1 MTQFYGVTDITN
13 TISDNSVVGI
23 NTFATVTL
31 NDDTVVSMRIVN
43 VLTDYHVG
51 EQVGWVKGKPYYK
64 VIYHIHRGR
73 KMVGAKHISRLHD
86 YIYDTKEASLNN
98 VGEFDAAVATS
109 GDTSYSNSISGAT
122 NIVSSTSSSSS
133 GSSGGGSSGG
143 SSGSK
148 WRFLWRRR
156 RWIRLLNK

>member
-1 MTQFYGVTDITN
+1 
-13 TISDNSVVGI
+13 
-23 NTFATVTL
+23 
-31 NDDTVVSMRIVN
+31 
-43 VLTDYHVG
+43 
-51 EQVGWVKGKPYYK
+51 
-64 VIYHIHRGR
+64 
-73 KMVGAKHISRLHD
+73 MVGAKHISSPHD

-143 SSGSK
+143 RSVDQRAMEGPSAAAAAAS
-148 WRFLWRRR
+148 LQRRGDLSQGR
-156 RWIRLLNK
+156 RCPPHSQLASHRRA